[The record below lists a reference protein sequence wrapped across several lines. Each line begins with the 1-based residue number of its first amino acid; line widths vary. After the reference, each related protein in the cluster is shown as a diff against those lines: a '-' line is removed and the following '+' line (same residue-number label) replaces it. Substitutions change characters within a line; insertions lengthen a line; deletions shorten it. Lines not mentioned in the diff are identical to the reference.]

1 MLRVSVLLF
10 ALVMAACSAPSEVN
24 DNANAGGST
33 GGAAGSSSSSG
44 ASNVSGA
51 SGAMVQT
58 VIAGNGGSSGSGSPT
73 GGAGALDAGRVAASD
88 GGTSTGGGG
97 AGSGANDAGAV
108 SALYNPCP
116 MKGTPCAVMP
126 VGDSITQ
133 GLCGWTGYRGSLF
146 HLANHDGKLLTYVG
160 SLIDGPDTVDD
171 KPFPKQ
177 HEGHS
182 GFTIDGGGGRDG
194 IKGIITGVMTKYK
207 PNIVLLMIGTNDV
220 DLSVDNAP
228 ESPGLTSRHDSRPRP
243 ERAARRGAN
252 RPQTDDVANVRVRA
266 YNAAI
271 PGLVQTRAAAGK
283 HIAMVDM
290 YSAFVQNPNFKNDLM
305 CDRLHPKGPAYEIMA
320 STWYAAIG
328 PSLK

>member
-1 MLRVSVLLF
+1 MSADASV
-10 ALVMAACSAPSEVN
+10 ADASVAR
-24 DNANAGGST
+24 DRAG
-33 GGAAGSSSSSG
+33 
-44 ASNVSGA
+44 
-51 SGAMVQT
+51 
-58 VIAGNGGSSGSGSPT
+58 
-73 GGAGALDAGRVAASD
+73 LD
-88 GGTSTGGGG
+88 
-97 AGSGANDAGAV
+97 GSGAEGGKIAYD
-108 SALYNPCP
+108 PCP
-116 MKGTPCAVMP
+116 KKGTPCAVMP

-146 HLANHDGKLLTYVG
+146 HLANQDGKLLTYVG
-160 SLIDGPDTVDD
+160 SLLDGPDTVDN

-194 IKGIITGVMTKYK
+194 IKGMITGVMTKYK

-228 ESPGLTSRHDSRPRP
+228 NRLGSLLDTILDQDSSVLLVV
-243 ERAARRGAN
+243 AQIV
-252 RPQTDDVANVRVRA
+252 PQTDDVANVRVRA

-271 PGLVQTRAAAGK
+271 PDLVKTRAAAGK

>member
-1 MLRVSVLLF
+1 MLRVRVLLL
-10 ALVMAACSAPSEVN
+10 ALIMAACSAPSEVS
-24 DNANAGGST
+24 DNGSAGGNT
-33 GGAAGSSSSSG
+33 GGAASAFSSNG
-44 ASNVSGA
+44 AGNVGGA
-51 SGAMVQT
+51 SGTMVET
-58 VIAGNGGSSGSGSPT
+58 VSAGNGGSSGSGSPT
-73 GGAGALDAGRVAASD
+73 GGAGALDAGRVAASE
-88 GGTSTGGGG
+88 GGTAEGGGG
-97 AGSGANDAGAV
+97 AGSGTSDAGVVTAV
-108 SALYNPCP
+108 YDPCP

-133 GLCGWTGYRGSLF
+133 GLCGWTGYRGPLF
-146 HLANHDGKLLTYVG
+146 HLANLDGKLLTYVG
-160 SLIDGPDTVDD
+160 SLIDGPDSVDD

-194 IKGIITGVMTKYK
+194 IKGIITGVMSKYK

-228 ESPGLTSRHDSRPRP
+228 TRLGSLLDTILNQDSSVLLVV
-243 ERAARRGAN
+243 AQIV
-252 RPQTDDVANVRVRA
+252 PQTDDAANVRVRA

-290 YSAFVQNPNFKNDLM
+290 YTAFVQNPNFKNDLM
-305 CDRLHPKGPAYEIMA
+305 CDRLHPKGPAYDIMA

-328 PSLK
+328 STLK